1 MDEKYKKIFN
11 KNMNNNNYFKYISK
25 NVIQKNKESIVINQM
40 SEQLFIVNFLYY
52 IKNNHKIYEEL
63 LSKNYDIM
71 KEKIFYLKKYILNT
85 ISSDLLNLKIK
96 DIIEK
101 LEEAKKNQ
109 QNNQKNLNLNET
121 NKLLNAIQSINKL
134 ENFK

>member
-1 MDEKYKKIFN
+1 MDEKYKKILN
-11 KNMNNNNYFKYISK
+11 KNMNNNNYFKYISN
-25 NVIQKNKESIVINQM
+25 NVIQKNKDNIVINQM
-40 SEQLFIVNFLYY
+40 LEQLFIVNFSYY

-63 LSKNYDIM
+63 LSKNHSIM
-71 KEKIFYLKKYILNT
+71 KEKIFYLKNYILNT

-96 DIIEK
+96 NIIEK
-101 LEEAKKNQ
+101 LEEVKKHQ
-109 QNNQKNLNLNET
+109 QNSQKILNLNET

>member
-11 KNMNNNNYFKYISK
+11 KNMNNNNYFKYISN
-25 NVIQKNKESIVINQM
+25 NVIQKNKDNIVINQM
-40 SEQLFIVNFLYY
+40 LEQLFIVNFSYY

-63 LSKNYDIM
+63 LSKNHSIM
-71 KEKIFYLKKYILNT
+71 KEKIFYLKNYILNT

-96 DIIEK
+96 DIIDK

>member
-1 MDEKYKKIFN
+1 
-11 KNMNNNNYFKYISK
+11 
-25 NVIQKNKESIVINQM
+25 
-40 SEQLFIVNFLYY
+40 
-52 IKNNHKIYEEL
+52 
-63 LSKNYDIM
+63 M

-96 DIIEK
+96 DIIDK

>member
-11 KNMNNNNYFKYISK
+11 KNMNNNNYFKYISN
-25 NVIQKNKESIVINQM
+25 NVIQKNKENIVINQM

-71 KEKIFYLKKYILNT
+71 KEKIYYLKKYILNT

-96 DIIEK
+96 DIIDK

-109 QNNQKNLNLNET
+109 QNSQKNLNLNET

>member
-11 KNMNNNNYFKYISK
+11 KNMNNNNYFKYISN
-25 NVIQKNKESIVINQM
+25 NVIQKNKDNIVINQM
-40 SEQLFIVNFLYY
+40 LKQLFIVNFSYY

-63 LSKNYDIM
+63 LSKNHSIM
-71 KEKIFYLKKYILNT
+71 KEKIFYLKNYILNT

-96 DIIEK
+96 NIIEK
-101 LEEAKKNQ
+101 LEEVKKHQ
-109 QNNQKNLNLNET
+109 QNSQKILNLNET
-121 NKLLNAIQSINKL
+121 NKLLNAIQSINNL